1 MPAEVLTYFLKNSDR
16 RVRLGFQ
23 VVLQCAPFLKGLKVS
38 CGITM
43 DAELYEELEELLSG
57 MDISYHKLS
66 EADGRCLVLFY
77 RPEELREY
85 LNRGGIRDLI
95 REYGYADMET
105 NEMLGRLSR
114 RVRECADRG
123 LGFPQSCG
131 GKNDFQGI

>member
-66 EADGRCLVLFY
+66 EGRDQ
-77 RPEELREY
+77 RPDPGVWICR
-85 LNRGGIRDLI
+85 
-95 REYGYADMET
+95 YG
-105 NEMLGRLSR
+105 N
-114 RVRECADRG
+114 
-123 LGFPQSCG
+123 
-131 GKNDFQGI
+131 K